1 MRRGHHGIEDVAE
14 QGARVSHLAS
24 LCRSPGEIRRAGL
37 PSPQGRAVRG
47 KQLRSQQALRRL
59 EFVAV
64 TECWDS
70 EMQMRVATFSY
81 APLVVSRRAK
91 PVSALARV
99 APRGGA
105 SAPPITDT
113 RP

>member
-70 EMQMRVATFSY
+70 EMQMRGATFSY
-81 APLVVSRRAK
+81 PPLEGSRRAK
-91 PVSALARV
+91 LVSGSARV
-99 APRGGA
+99 APTGRA
-105 SAPPITDT
+105 NARPMINSA
-113 RP
+113 R